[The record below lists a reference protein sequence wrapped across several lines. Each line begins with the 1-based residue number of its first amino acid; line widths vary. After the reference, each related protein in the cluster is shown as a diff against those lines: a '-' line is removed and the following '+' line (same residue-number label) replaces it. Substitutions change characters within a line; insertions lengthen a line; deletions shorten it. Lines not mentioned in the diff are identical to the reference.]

1 MKQGKQRVQLSLDK
15 DVVARLQAV
24 KRKYGITMSAQ
35 IETLIRNYS
44 EEEYGVA
51 ESVSSSN

>member
-1 MKQGKQRVQLSLDK
+1 MKQGKQRVQLSLDE

-24 KRKYGITMSAQ
+24 KQKYGINMSSQ
-35 IETLIRNYS
+35 IETLVRNYS
-44 EEEYGVA
+44 QEEYGVA

>member
-24 KRKYGITMSAQ
+24 KRKYGISMSAQ
-35 IETLIRNYS
+35 IETLIRGYS
-44 EEEYGVA
+44 QEEYGVA
-51 ESVSSSN
+51 ESVSSSK